1 MSAAIRQEMG
11 WTEYGSA
18 GAASGRE
25 KCAAV
30 DQMYRGVAF
39 AADDRS
45 YVMNRGSQL
54 IDKSPIPDH
63 SSLHANVCG

>member
-11 WTEYGSA
+11 WTEYGSV
-18 GAASGRE
+18 GAVSGRE

-45 YVMNRGSQL
+45 YGEPVAGLNTEL
-54 IDKSPIPDH
+54 
-63 SSLHANVCG
+63 

>member
-1 MSAAIRQEMG
+1 MSAAIRLGMG
-11 WTEYGSA
+11 WTEYGYA

-30 DQMYRGVAF
+30 KQMDCPLAF

-45 YVMNRGSQL
+45 YGEPVTG
-54 IDKSPIPDH
+54 
-63 SSLHANVCG
+63 

>member
-11 WTEYGSA
+11 WTEYGYA

-30 DQMYRGVAF
+30 KQMDCPLAF

-45 YVMNRGSQL
+45 YGEPVTG
-54 IDKSPIPDH
+54 
-63 SSLHANVCG
+63 

>member
-11 WTEYGSA
+11 WTEYGSV

-25 KCAAV
+25 MCSAVKQMDCA
-30 DQMYRGVAF
+30 VAF

-45 YVMNRGSQL
+45 YGS
-54 IDKSPIPDH
+54 P
-63 SSLHANVCG
+63 SLG